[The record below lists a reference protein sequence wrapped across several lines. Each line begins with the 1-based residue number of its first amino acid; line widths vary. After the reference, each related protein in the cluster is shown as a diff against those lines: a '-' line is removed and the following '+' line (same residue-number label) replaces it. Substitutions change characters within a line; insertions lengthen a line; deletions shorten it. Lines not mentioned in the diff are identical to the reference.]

1 MERLGVR
8 IVRTRKKLLAIH
20 FSMSRM
26 LSVRIIRRF
35 VWTQALKDIRRGF
48 WGTGKSLLA
57 NRVFRGLRTLQ
68 DASFRLLNKMFLKK
82 ITRVRRGGFF
92 FFCFFPSLDLLRV
105 ADFSYI

>member
-8 IVRTRKKLLAIH
+8 TARMRKKLLAIH

-35 VWTQALKDIRRGF
+35 VWTRALKDIRRGF

-82 ITRVRRGGFF
+82 ITRVRRGVFF
-92 FFCFFPSLDLLRV
+92 FFVFFPAFFLLTV
-105 ADFSYI
+105 ADFFYF

>member
-8 IVRTRKKLLAIH
+8 IVRTRKKLLAIRS
-20 FSMSRM
+20 SMFRM

-35 VWTQALKDIRRGF
+35 VWTRALKDIRRGF

-68 DASFRLLNKMFLKK
+68 DASLRLLNKMFLKK
-82 ITRVRRGGFF
+82 ITRVRRVIYFILAY
-92 FFCFFPSLDLLRV
+92 FPAFD
-105 ADFSYI
+105 